1 MVTLNITKAEKK
13 MSANDIRNFIY
24 KNYYKRIEFSK
35 EDIYRLLKR
44 LNKKDLL
51 LFGNKLIEKLPDTRD
66 SKHHYESYL
75 KM

>member
-35 EDIYRLLKR
+35 EDIYRSLKR

-51 LFGNKLIEKLPDTRD
+51 LFANKLIEKLPDTPD